1 MGFPVFFDTCT
12 LYGEMVN
19 DVILRLAEEPLF
31 VPYWSSGVLEELE
44 RNLAP
49 RIGEGRAKKRIDAMC
64 SAFPDATVTGYDA
77 LIEDMTCDDKDRHV
91 LAAAAY
97 SPAETLVTFNLK
109 DFPSQSVQDVGVEL
123 RHPDD
128 FLQDVL
134 DLDPGR
140 VSRACYAALLSNR
153 LYPQTPVDYADML
166 SRSAL
171 PNFANSLLPLL
182 ETLHESC

>member
-1 MGFPVFFDTCT
+1 M
-12 LYGEMVN
+12 
-19 DVILRLAEEPLF
+19 
-31 VPYWSSGVLEELE
+31 
-44 RNLAP
+44 
-49 RIGEGRAKKRIDAMC
+49 
-64 SAFPDATVTGYDA
+64 
-77 LIEDMTCDDKDRHV
+77 
-91 LAAAAY
+91 
-97 SPAETLVTFNLK
+97 TFNLK